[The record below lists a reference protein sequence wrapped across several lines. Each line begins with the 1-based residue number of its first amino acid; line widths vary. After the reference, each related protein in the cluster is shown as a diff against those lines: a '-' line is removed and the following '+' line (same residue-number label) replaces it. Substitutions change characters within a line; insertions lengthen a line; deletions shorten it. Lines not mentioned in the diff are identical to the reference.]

1 MLRDIFYSFS
11 PDLLGGLYF
20 RLGVNLV
27 PEKKYPLD
35 VGGIRRICIF
45 ATSGV
50 GNLIMLT
57 PMIRTLRS
65 GIPDARITVVVSP
78 NGAKDVLE
86 GGDLVDE
93 VVVLDSK
100 RKLRKIRDDWPD
112 LAIAATHRG
121 FMRAKRA
128 FRTGAIYRLG
138 FRYDHGEKLDT
149 GFLFTHAVPL
159 DGSKHEVEQGLDLIR
174 QLGIP
179 EIRQLYMHIDNEDRS
194 IAGKILQN
202 AGVQEGDI
210 LIGIHV
216 VPGPSDPER
225 GWRCWPIDRF
235 AQLGDVTTANYNAKL
250 IIVGGQAEVPAA
262 NEVANSMERKPII
275 LAGKASLRQ
284 TAAVIEKC
292 RLFISSDTGP
302 MHVAAAVG
310 VPVVCIFGPTSPSK
324 HGPYGDNCFVVESD
338 LPCRPC
344 HEPHSPK
351 PECESL
357 DCLRAITVDIVMD
370 TVSKVLGASKGQK
383 DAKQAHK
390 PMSL

>member
-1 MLRDIFYSFS
+1 MLRDIFYSFF
-11 PDLLGGLYF
+11 PDLLGGLYLRF
-20 RLGVNLV
+20 GVNLV

-35 VGGIRRICIF
+35 VGDIRRICIF
-45 ATSGV
+45 ATSGI

-65 GIPDARITVVVSP
+65 GIPDARITVVASP

-93 VVVLDSK
+93 VVVLDRK

-159 DGSKHEVEQGLDLIR
+159 DESKHEVEQGLDLIR

-179 EIRQLYMHIDNEDRS
+179 QIRKLYMHIGDEDRS
-194 IAGKILQN
+194 IARKMLQE

-210 LIGIHV
+210 LIGVHV
-216 VPGPSDPER
+216 GPADPER

-235 AQLGDVTTANYNAKL
+235 AQLGDIITTNYNAKL
-250 IIVGGQAEVPAA
+250 IIVGGPAEVPVA
-262 NEVANSMERKPII
+262 NEVASSMERKPII
-275 LAGKASLRQ
+275 LAGKTTLRQ
-284 TAAVIEKC
+284 TAAVMEKC
-292 RLFISSDTGP
+292 QLFIGNDTGP

-310 VPVVCIFGPTSPSK
+310 VPVICIFGPASSSK

-344 HEPHSPK
+344 HEPHNPK
-351 PECESL
+351 PECQSL
-357 DCLRAITVDIVMD
+357 DCLEAITVDMVMD
-370 TVSKVLGASKGQK
+370 TVARILGASKDQK
-383 DAKQAHK
+383 DARQAHK
-390 PMSL
+390 PISP

>member
-20 RLGVNLV
+20 RFGINLV

-35 VGGIRRICIF
+35 VDGIRRICIF
-45 ATSGV
+45 ATSGI

-57 PMIRTLRS
+57 PMIRTLRG

-86 GGDLVDE
+86 GGDLVDG

-128 FRTGAIYRLG
+128 FRIGAIYRLG

-149 GFLFTHAVPL
+149 GFLYTHTVPL
-159 DGSKHEVEQGLDLIR
+159 DESKHEVEQGLDLVR

-179 EIRQLYMHIDNEDRS
+179 EIRRLYMHIDDGDRS
-194 IAGKILQN
+194 IAGKILQE

-210 LIGIHV
+210 LIGVHV
-216 VPGPSDPER
+216 GPGPADPER

-235 AQLGDVTTANYNAKL
+235 AQLGDMIARDYNAKL
-250 IIVGGQAEVPAA
+250 IIVGGPGEVPVA
-262 NEVANSMERKPII
+262 NEVASSMERKPII
-275 LAGKASLRQ
+275 LAGKTTLRQ
-284 TAAVIEKC
+284 TAAVMEKC
-292 RLFISSDTGP
+292 RLFISNDTGP

-310 VPVVCIFGPTSPSK
+310 VPVIGIFGPTSPLK
-324 HGPYGDNCFVVESD
+324 HGPYGDNCFVVQSD

-344 HEPHSPK
+344 HEPHNPK

-357 DCLRAITVDIVMD
+357 DCLKAITVDMLMD
-370 TVSKVLGASKGQK
+370 NVSRVLGASKGQK
-383 DAKQAHK
+383 DARQAHR
-390 PMSL
+390 PTSS

>member
-20 RLGVNLV
+20 RFGVNLV

-45 ATSGV
+45 ATSGI

-93 VVVLDSK
+93 VVVLDRK
-100 RKLRKIRDDWPD
+100 RKFKKIRDDWPD
-112 LAIAATHRG
+112 LAIAAIQG
-121 FMRAKRA
+121 GLMRAKRA
-128 FRTGAIYRLG
+128 FRSGAIYRLG
-138 FRYDHGEKLDT
+138 YRYDHGEKLDT
-149 GFLFTHAVPL
+149 GFLFTHTVPL
-159 DGSKHEVEQGLDLIR
+159 DNSKHEVEQGLDLIR

-179 EIRQLYMHIDNEDRS
+179 EIRKLYMHIDHEDRS
-194 IAGKILQN
+194 IAGKMLQE
-202 AGVQEGDI
+202 AGVQEGDT

-216 VPGPSDPER
+216 GPADPEQ
-225 GWRCWPIDRF
+225 GWRCWPINRF
-235 AQLGDVTTANYNAKL
+235 AHLGDVITTNYNAKVT
-250 IIVGGQAEVPAA
+250 IVGGPAEVQIA
-262 NEVANSMERKPII
+262 NEVATSMERKPIV
-275 LAGKASLRQ
+275 LAGRTTLRQ

-292 RLFISSDTGP
+292 RLFVSSDTGP

-310 VPVVCIFGPTSPSK
+310 IPVIGIFGPTSPSK
-324 HGPYGDNCFVVESD
+324 HGPYGDNCFVIESD
-338 LPCRPC
+338 MPCRPC
-344 HEPHSPK
+344 HEPHNPK
-351 PECESL
+351 PECESF
-357 DCLRAITVDIVMD
+357 DCLKAITVDMVMD
-370 TVSKVLGASKGQK
+370 TVVRILDTRKSRSRNADNVRSA
-383 DAKQAHK
+383 D
-390 PMSL
+390 P